1 MSRTVA
7 VKVTGEP
14 TIDGFADDRS
24 TTAED
29 RVPLAMIL
37 TETVSVLEPKLPSPW

>member
-1 MSRTVA
+1 M
-7 VKVTGEP
+7 GCE
-14 TIDGFADDRS
+14 DDRR
-24 TTAED
+24 TTAVD